1 MNRYYSGQMVTF
13 SASFAVNGT
22 PTDPGTAYFSIWHTA
37 LGTLTY
43 AYPASAEVIRQD
55 TGQFTFNYT
64 LTRAGQWRYY
74 WRSTGD
80 VHAASGHVLECL
92 GLLP

>member
-13 SASFAVNGT
+13 SASFAIDGA

-37 LGTLTY
+37 LGTVTY
-43 AYPASAEVIRQD
+43 TYPASADVVRQG

-64 LTRAGQWRYY
+64 LTHTGEWRYY

-80 VHAASGHVLECL
+80 VHAASGYVLECL